1 MPTFCRHNRFIE
13 RCPICSKTLPGY
25 EETGRRRSGARSGGA
40 RASGTRT
47 SSGGAVK
54 RVPGRRQATDVRVYV
69 DGRERGVDDGYSC
82 DLVPGLR
89 SSGDARRLLL
99 EIGFASAR
107 LLTLS
112 SSPPSAYATAAS
124 LHRNGD
130 VESAS
135 WLCFLIAY
143 LSPLTGEEPFAGIA
157 AAPSLGQAEDL
168 RDEAIEALALG
179 PRTCHQAG
187 RGAATLRAYLAWA
200 RRAGSQQHALAGEPS
215 WSPQRRFERIF
226 ERLALPGLPR
236 WGRFEL
242 LVLLGRLGPYEM
254 SADSLH
260 LAAAGVAPRSA
271 DGAQM
276 GRSGSGDQALA
287 AAKRIF
293 GISDALLLERRAKRL
308 AEELSAPLE
317 AIELALFNWFAP
329 QRATLGFA
337 GDLRDEQA
345 MSRGA
350 DALGL

>member
-1 MPTFCRHNRFIE
+1 M
-13 RCPICSKTLPGY
+13 
-25 EETGRRRSGARSGGA
+25 
-40 RASGTRT
+40 
-47 SSGGAVK
+47 K
-54 RVPGRRQATDVRVYV
+54 RVPGRRQATGVRVYV
-69 DGRERGVDDGYSC
+69 DGRERGVDDDYNC

-89 SSGDARRLLL
+89 SSGDARRLLQ

-107 LLTLS
+107 LLALAG
-112 SSPPSAYATAAS
+112 SPPAAYATVSS

-143 LSPLTGEEPFAGIA
+143 LSPLDGEEPFAGIA
-157 AAPSLGQAEDL
+157 AAPSLRQAEDHL
-168 RDEAIEALALG
+168 QDEAIEALALG

-187 RGAATLRAYLAWA
+187 RGAATLRAYLAWS
-200 RRAGSQQHALAGEPS
+200 RRAGSQQRALAGEPS
-215 WSPQRRFERIF
+215 WTPQRRFERIF
-226 ERLALPGLPR
+226 ERLSIPGLPR

-242 LVLLGRLGPYEM
+242 LVLLGRLGLYEM

-260 LAAAGVAPRSA
+260 LATSGAAPSA
-271 DGAQM
+271 AQGPQM
-276 GRSGSGDQALA
+276 GRGQSGDQVLA

-293 GISDALLLERRAKRL
+293 GIGDALLLERRAKRL

-317 AIELALFNWFAP
+317 AIELALYNWFAP

-337 GDLRDEQA
+337 GDLLDEEA
-345 MSRGA
+345 VNRGA